1 MLRLRT
7 FRVAGAIVAASAAGA
22 AAAEA
27 STRVGSLPVPIEII
41 RQSLDPYKRRASTI
55 AHMVGLLAKTSSAT
69 RLDVCLLEGL
79 KIYPNPL

>member
-1 MLRLRT
+1 MK
-7 FRVAGAIVAASAAGA
+7 IVIIGKAQPKSPKR